1 MNLKNFYLQYK
12 RLIIAVVSFVILF
25 LIIGY
30 FTFFQSFFAGLKDNV
45 SEKIVLCVYPQMN
58 YDDLM
63 DSIKAKVTNFDS
75 FKRAAAGKH
84 LDEKFRPGRYVFEK
98 GTSNREMIS
107 RISSGNQTPY
117 KLVISGNIR
126 STARLAAILGAKMAY
141 DSSAFASCF
150 NDTLTWKKYG
160 YKAETFISLFI
171 PNTYEV
177 YWTLT
182 PSEFIERMK
191 KENDRFWTSERL
203 KKAKALNFTKE
214 QVSTL
219 ASIVCEESNYK
230 PELPMI
236 AGVYINRLKIGMKL
250 GADPTV
256 KFAAND
262 PSIKRILY
270 SHLSIDSPYNTYKY
284 SGLPPGPI
292 TIPSIAG
299 IDAVLDHSSNGY
311 MYFCASPQFDG
322 RHKFAVTFKE
332 HSRNAKAYQK
342 ALNELNNKR

>member
-1 MNLKNFYLQYK
+1 MNLNSFYLKYK
-12 RLIIAVVSFVILF
+12 GIIIAFISFFVLF

-30 FTFFQSFFAGLKDNV
+30 FSFLRPFFSGFKSNAP
-45 SEKIVLCVYPQMN
+45 EKIVVCVYPNMS
-58 YDDLM
+58 YEMLM
-63 DSIKAKVTNFDS
+63 DSIKLKVIDFNS
-75 FKRAAAGKH
+75 FKRASSATKFK
-84 LDEKFRPGRYVFEK
+84 EKFRPGRYVFEK
-98 GTSNREMIS
+98 GTNNRVMIK
-107 RISSGNQTPY
+107 RIISGNQTPY
-117 KLVISGNIR
+117 KLIISGNIR

-141 DSSAFASCF
+141 DSTAFANCF
-150 NDTLTWKKYG
+150 NDTMTWNKYG

-177 YWTLT
+177 YWTIT
-182 PSEFIERMK
+182 PEEFVERMK
-191 KENDRFWTSERL
+191 RENDRFWTPDRL
-203 KKAKALNFTKE
+203 SKAKALNFSKE
-214 QVSTL
+214 QISTL

-236 AGVYINRLKIGMKL
+236 AGVYINRLKTGMKL

-256 KFAAND
+256 KFALND

-270 SHLSIDSPYNTYKY
+270 THLSIDSPYNTYKNT
-284 SGLPPGPI
+284 GLPPGPI

-299 IDAVLDHSSNGY
+299 IDAVLNSSKVGY

-322 RHKFAVTFKE
+322 RHKFATTFRE

-342 ALNELNNKR
+342 ALSTLKK